1 MANNRFNKQV
11 SPKGYK
17 DGGSTLPKD
26 PNRKRP
32 KALRD
37 LNKEGAR
44 KFEDLPESKQKVY
57 RKKIRMDKL
66 KKAGKKIAKAMVP
79 GLGAASAAKKL
90 LEKMKSKKTSKKM
103 GGASKRGTVNRRP
116 KKTIEV
122 IET

>member
-1 MANNRFNKQV
+1 MANRRFNKQV
-11 SPKGYK
+11 SPKGYEA
-17 DGGSTLPKD
+17 GGKV
-26 PNRKRP
+26 
-32 KALRD
+32 
-37 LNKEGAR
+37 R

-90 LEKMKSKKTSKKM
+90 LGKMKSKKASKKM
-103 GGASKRGTVNRRP
+103 GGASKRGTINRRS